1 MGRRR
6 SPNTSAPARCN
17 TKPFNRLAISLETTS
32 CRCPTRAR
40 LCAPKSATHRTCDAA
55 QSWDGDRITA
65 CVRDTFQQAQE
76 NCKARGG
83 DLCRG
88 NAVSTSMDDPS
99 CPGGKTDYVW
109 TLTKCDV
116 NGVAGRVIRP
126 SAGGAP
132 GPLCETNT
140 LALHQSRCCSNVC

>member
-1 MGRRR
+1 MS
-6 SPNTSAPARCN
+6 SPMMSSFMSRADDAPNAPEPALLDR
-17 TKPFNRLAISLETTS
+17 
-32 CRCPTRAR
+32 PTD
-40 LCAPKSATHRTCDAA
+40 DAA
-55 QSWDGDRITA
+55 A
-65 CVRDTFQQAQE
+65 CARDTFQQAQE

-99 CPGGKTDYVW
+99 CPGSKTDYVW